1 VPDEVVDSPEL
12 VDVGELLAG
21 VVEDAIVTVKV
32 DPLDVITVWEGL
44 LGLVLDE
51 LSEFNGSVVVAV
63 VVSPDWATSVVDE
76 VDVESV
82 VSDREVGLDETLE
95 VVSAVIAVVV
105 AAGPEPVDSES
116 ILEGDETLDETTV
129 VAVDA
134 PVAAAADCV
143 SVEGLPEMEAP
154 APVADEEETV
164 LPAVVEPEMVG
175 AVDPPEGV
183 ETELEFPDCPAKELE
198 TAAVPGFADTE
209 LVKVV
214 SAGDW
219 VGSGSFDDGIVG
231 VAQVVGNPWSS

>member
-1 VPDEVVDSPEL
+1 L

-21 VVEDAIVTVKV
+21 VVEDAMMMVRV
-32 DPLDVITVWEGL
+32 DPLDMMTVWEGL

-51 LSEFNGSVVVAV
+51 LSEFKGTVVVAV
-63 VVSPDWATSVVDE
+63 VVPPDWATSVVDE

-82 VSDREVGLDETLE
+82 ASDREVGLDEPLE

-116 ILEGDETLDETTV
+116 IVEGDETLDETTV

-143 SVEGLPEMEAP
+143 SVEELPEMD
-154 APVADEEETV
+154 APVADEEEAV
-164 LPAVVEPEMVG
+164 LPAVVEPEMAG

-183 ETELEFPDCPAKELE
+183 ETELGFPDRPATELE

-209 LVKVV
+209 LVKFV

-219 VGSGSFDDGIVG
+219 VGAGSFDDGIVG